1 MAIAMQRRMQELQ
14 SEWRDKGLERPF
26 RLRIGINTGFCT
38 VGNFGSADRMDYT
51 IIGNEVNLA
60 ARLESLA
67 EVGSI
72 LIAHETHSLV
82 KDTVLAEE
90 QDAVSAKGFAEPV
103 RTYRVVGIYDDL
115 VEQGRILRKEQDG
128 LRILLELE
136 KQDKSKAIAAIED
149 FLSELK
155 D

>member
-1 MAIAMQRRMQELQ
+1 
-14 SEWRDKGLERPF
+14 
-26 RLRIGINTGFCT
+26 
-38 VGNFGSADRMDYT
+38 MDYT

-60 ARLESLA
+60 ARLESHA
-67 EVGSI
+67 EEGGI

-82 KDTVLAEE
+82 KATVLAEE
-90 QDAVSAKGFAEPV
+90 QDAVSVKGFAEPV
-103 RTYRVVGIYDDL
+103 RTYKVVGIYDDL

-128 LRILLELE
+128 LRILLDLE
-136 KQDKSKAIAAIED
+136 KQDRAKAIAAIED